1 MATPVTQ
8 CASVRT
14 QPASRTL
21 TFRHQPA
28 ACCCLLR
35 LTSSTTLSDSPNCW
49 LGFPLLCSAVLCLYS
64 MKSGENDRGPTA
76 ALHWFSLQDDN
87 CSDAVNCLL
96 DISKLST
103 QWQDIAVPVKR
114 QIFAQYTKCLLDT
127 ELLVYWISPLA
138 FELWQVIMTWV
149 INTGHNK
156 YPLHAL
162 CSLRRRHARDVCR
175 WFTIVR
181 KEVCT

>member
-1 MATPVTQ
+1 
-8 CASVRT
+8 
-14 QPASRTL
+14 
-21 TFRHQPA
+21 
-28 ACCCLLR
+28 
-35 LTSSTTLSDSPNCW
+35 
-49 LGFPLLCSAVLCLYS
+49 

-96 DISKLST
+96 DIST
-103 QWQDIAVPVKR
+103 PWQDIAVSVKR
-114 QIFAQYTKCLLDT
+114 QVFAQYTKCLLDT

-162 CSLRRRHARDVCR
+162 CSLSTRHARDVCR
-175 WFTIVR
+175 CCTIVSDGTSTCHLHWWPALR
-181 KEVCT
+181 IFAKQKPIVKHRSHVCFQHDAMMITW